1 MINSYHP
8 LPESGRE
15 RRVGIQEAMPR
26 CPGVRELV
34 FGGFFYLEFA
44 TLSVLKI
51 LLLTH
56 FFLDLSCPS
65 YVPRDPFSASRLAL
79 G

>member
-1 MINSYHP
+1 MSW
-8 LPESGRE
+8 GK
-15 RRVGIQEAMPR
+15 GIGF
-26 CPGVRELV
+26 GVV
-34 FGGFFYLEFA
+34 FFYLEFA
-44 TLSVLKI
+44 TLCVLKI
-51 LLLTH
+51 LLLAH